1 MKATI
6 AFTDVVMQ
14 MSRKNN
20 FLVAYF
26 PIVKI
31 NVILTP
37 VVEFCHCA

>member
-14 MSRKNN
+14 MSQKNN
-20 FLVAYF
+20 SLLSYF

-31 NVILTP
+31 NVIITL